1 MKHIFIKKKISSYLT
16 NYGKYIF
23 SYFVIFLSM
32 TFLFREQVNVLESYH
47 NILSYACLGS
57 VAGTVGFLV
66 VDNM

>member
-1 MKHIFIKKKISSYLT
+1 MKHIFIKKNIIIFNKLWKIYFFIFRYISFNDFSS
-16 NYGKYIF
+16 
-23 SYFVIFLSM
+23 
-32 TFLFREQVNVLESYH
+32 EQVKVLESYH